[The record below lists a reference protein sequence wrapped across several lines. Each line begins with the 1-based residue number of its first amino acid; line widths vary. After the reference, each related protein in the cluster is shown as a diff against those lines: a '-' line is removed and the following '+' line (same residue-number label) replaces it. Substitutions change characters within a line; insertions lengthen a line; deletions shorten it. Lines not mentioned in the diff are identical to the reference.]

1 MKSIEDEEI
10 SKVKQDLLNLPMY
23 NNGVW
28 QNVVGISDMK
38 DKLKDNLLNI
48 NNRVIND
55 EYKIIYINKILEI
68 TGGNTEPI
76 KNFNNMKLSIQNKS
90 QAYTNILNDYINIG
104 KFFMKDF
111 LMNNS
116 DIIKF
121 KKDLENIDS
130 NLCVFFPDLE
140 DVEKHMIDN
149 LRLSIFERNG
159 VYESNDKLEGAV
171 LDISKQLEELIA
183 TISTSDVS
191 TNDITTFIS
200 KIRNSFKSI
209 DMLTN
214 NNYDRSILKFI
225 DTLESYSNSNISI
238 NSLIKKYKIYESI
251 LRTTSSLQ
259 LNLNIYVDLL
269 TRQQD
274 SIFYNIQLYMNIEKM
289 FEEFKRSGI
298 SGYLDSYMA
307 QRKEIV

>member
-1 MKSIEDEEI
+1 
-10 SKVKQDLLNLPMY
+10 
-23 NNGVW
+23 
-28 QNVVGISDMK
+28 
-38 DKLKDNLLNI
+38 
-48 NNRVIND
+48 
-55 EYKIIYINKILEI
+55 
-68 TGGNTEPI
+68 
-76 KNFNNMKLSIQNKS
+76 
-90 QAYTNILNDYINIG
+90 
-104 KFFMKDF
+104 MKDF

-149 LRLSIFERNG
+149 LKLSIFEKNG
-159 VYESNDKLEGAV
+159 VYEPNDKLEAAV

-225 DTLESYSNSNISI
+225 DTLERYSNSNISI

-274 SIFYNIQLYMNIEKM
+274 SIFYNIQLYMNIEKI

-307 QRKEIV
+307 QRKGIV